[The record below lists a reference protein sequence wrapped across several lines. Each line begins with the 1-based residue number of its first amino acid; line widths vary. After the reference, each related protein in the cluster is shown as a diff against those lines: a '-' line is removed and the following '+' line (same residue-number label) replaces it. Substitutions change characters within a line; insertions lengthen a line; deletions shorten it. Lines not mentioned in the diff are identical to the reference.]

1 MAHTHQV
8 LETLSNTMSELENVE
23 TGQRGYVITV
33 QEDYLTPYY
42 SARLHIDDNLQK
54 LAALTRDNV
63 DQQNHIP
70 LLKRKVQNRI
80 GIAEE
85 IVATRRR
92 LGFDAARQAVLTGRG
107 KREMDAVRDLV
118 ARMENTEREL
128 LKVRSGRARTAA
140 RSTLLSSAFGIGS
153 SFAILLFVFSLIQR
167 EGARRLHLEDNLE
180 TSNARLQTWVQELE
194 RLTRE
199 MQLTGTLGELLQSC
213 RSIEEAHTVIARM
226 MSQLLPDES
235 GAICIINASQNLV
248 EVALSW
254 GDKELSTQTIFAP
267 DQCWGL
273 RRGRV
278 HVVQDFNA
286 DLPCHH
292 LSDVPPA
299 AYLCLPMM
307 AHGEALG
314 VLHISHSRADGFTEA
329 KQQVVRTVGEQISL
343 ALANLQLQD
352 TLRTQSIC
360 DPLTGL
366 FNRRYLEASLERELH
381 RAAHIP

>member
-1 MAHTHQV
+1 VAHTHQV

-254 GDKELSTQTIFAP
+254 GRQGIIHAD
-267 DQCWGL
+267 DL
-273 RRGRV
+273 RPGSM
-278 HVVQDFNA
+278 
-286 DLPCHH
+286 LG
-292 LSDVPPA
+292 PA
-299 AYLCLPMM
+299 A
-307 AHGEALG
+307 
-314 VLHISHSRADGFTEA
+314 RARACGTGF
-329 KQQVVRTVGEQISL
+329 
-343 ALANLQLQD
+343 
-352 TLRTQSIC
+352 
-360 DPLTGL
+360 
-366 FNRRYLEASLERELH
+366 
-381 RAAHIP
+381 